1 MPFDAIVGHQQP
13 KRFLQAALQSN
24 RLAHA
29 LLFHGEEG
37 IGKNLMARVL
47 AQAVNC
53 EADPPPDP
61 PDACGVCR
69 SCHQI
74 EIGSHPDV
82 SILTATGEKGE
93 TEQTREIESRFI
105 YRPLVGQRKIVILD
119 NADLLR
125 HEAANA
131 LLKTIEEPPADSLII
146 LVSSRPESLLPT
158 IRSRCQEIR
167 FAPLAFDVVEETV
180 RHRRGLGEKDARFLA
195 VVAGGRLGT
204 ALEADPEALRAE
216 RAEFLRLVSPES
228 VKNISGLLAVCETV
242 GKSDQAE
249 AAMEWLASWF
259 RDLAVVKVGG
269 DRDRLLN
276 ADRST
281 ELDALASHLTIEKIL
296 NLAVYVES
304 MERGLERNLN
314 KQLMLEGLLLRLRAA
329 LQAKAA

>member
-1 MPFDAIVGHQQP
+1 MPFDAIIGHEQP
-13 KRFLQAALQSN
+13 KRILQAALRNN

-29 LLFHGEEG
+29 LLFHGEDR
-37 IGKNLMARVL
+37 IGKRHLARVL

-53 EADPPPDP
+53 EAAPPPDP
-61 PDACGVCR
+61 PDACGACR
-69 SCHQI
+69 SCRQI

-82 SILTATGEKGE
+82 TILTATGDKGE

-131 LLKTIEEPPADSLII
+131 LLKTIEEPPPDSLII
-146 LVSSRPESLLPT
+146 LVSGRPEALLPT
-158 IRSRCQEIR
+158 IRSRCQGIR
-167 FAPLAFDVVEETV
+167 FAPLAINEVQETI
-180 RHRRGLGEKDARFLA
+180 RKRRGLSDADARFLA
-195 VVAGGRLGT
+195 MVSGGRLGL
-204 ALEADPEALRAE
+204 ALEADPETLRAE
-216 RAEFLRLVSPES
+216 RAEFLRLVSPASVES
-228 VKNISGLLAVCETV
+228 IGGLLAACESV

-249 AAMEWLASWF
+249 AALGWLAAWF

-276 ADRST
+276 ADRSS
-281 ELDALASHLTIEKIL
+281 ELDALASRLTPEKIL
-296 NLAVYVES
+296 DLAAFVES

-329 LQAKAA
+329 LQTKAA